1 MYFLCILSR
10 LDPNY
15 IKEMKFNW
23 ENFVI
28 VRNKKFHVEIRV
40 FLMACLFDLFLTR
53 LLDLVSKMFGS
64 ISFCYNNHE
73 PEQ

>member
-1 MYFLCILSR
+1 
-10 LDPNY
+10 
-15 IKEMKFNW
+15 MKFNW

-40 FLMACLFDLFLTR
+40 FLMAYLFDLFLTC
-53 LLDLVSKMFGS
+53 LLDLVSKMFSS

>member
-1 MYFLCILSR
+1 
-10 LDPNY
+10 
-15 IKEMKFNW
+15 MKFNW

-40 FLMACLFDLFLTR
+40 FLMACLFDLFLTC
-53 LLDLVSKMFGS
+53 LLDLVGKMFSS